1 MHEVFIS
8 RLPWRNNKNYPALAP
23 RETAPTILRGPLMID
38 AEDR

>member
-8 RLPWRNNKNYPALAP
+8 RLLLRNNKKYPALAP
-23 RETAPTILRGPLMID
+23 IETAPILRGALMID